1 MIYLLLGLSYL
12 AASSLVLSVVLAY
25 QEATPD
31 SPPPSTRHHLL
42 ASSVCVLSLFLPLLT
57 VDAGSGIPV
66 RAAVPGVLL
75 PLAHLA
81 ADGQEVGAEQHPVHL
96 ADGGGQQSGDERHY
110 SSATPSG
117 SSTYRPVSGTG
128 RTSTLRPFQPE
139 LLAAAWH
146 ETPSPPPP
154 TAQSLWGSRGRPSL
168 SAQTVRLP
176 GHPSCPSPFLSFLP
190 WHTSLIPR
198 DCPPESSSCL
208 SETQRPIAAGAG
220 AHLHARLFATENQ
233 PQPRTVSTGCQFSGS
248 FSQGSRGQASLP
260 SEPPAT

>member
-1 MIYLLLGLSYL
+1 M
-12 AASSLVLSVVLAY
+12 VLAY

-42 ASSVCVLSLFLPLLT
+42 ASSVCVLSLLLRLPLLT

-168 SAQTVRLP
+168 SAQTVRLA
-176 GHPSCPSPFLSFLP
+176 GHSSCPPPFLPLLP
-190 WHTSLIPR
+190 RHTPLLPR
-198 DCPPESSSCL
+198 DCPPKGSSCL
-208 SETQRPIAAGAG
+208 LET
-220 AHLHARLFATENQ
+220 
-233 PQPRTVSTGCQFSGS
+233 
-248 FSQGSRGQASLP
+248 
-260 SEPPAT
+260 